1 MTEVLYRFETPL
13 NANQLADVLEG
24 LANPPVEK
32 TGAAADLQP
41 VEKAFR
47 RLASKAGTRKSDYD
61 IELCEILHKQLRHIP
76 ASLKVDMRFWQW
88 LSVKRFPEFVWTRWS
103 TGVPNDVGAALAR
116 GGMAD
121 RFLGNKSLRGRNRN
135 AFSRLFFTAEI
146 LHDKIE
152 GYKLATAAF
161 ANQDRHTSIF
171 EREMGL
177 VPSAAKALIKATKGM
192 GSEEIQKT
200 AKRLNH
206 IGSAIVL
213 EAVEER
219 ELISLLR

>member
-1 MTEVLYRFETPL
+1 MAEVLYRFQDPLTP
-13 NANQLADVLEG
+13 NQLGDVLKG
-24 LANPPVEK
+24 LANPAVEK
-32 TGAAADLQP
+32 AEEVADLQP
-41 VEKAFR
+41 VEKAIR

-61 IELCEILHKQLRHIP
+61 IELCEILHKQLKHIP
-76 ASLKVDMRFWQW
+76 AGLKVDMRFWQW

-103 TGVPNDVGAALAR
+103 TGVPKDVTAALAR
-116 GGMAD
+116 RGIAD

-135 AFSRLFFTAEI
+135 AFSRLFFTADI
-146 LHDKIE
+146 LYDKVE

-161 ANQDRHTSIF
+161 ANQDRHTSTF

-177 VPSAAKALIKATKGM
+177 VPSAAKALIRATKGM

-206 IGSAIVL
+206 IGSALVF